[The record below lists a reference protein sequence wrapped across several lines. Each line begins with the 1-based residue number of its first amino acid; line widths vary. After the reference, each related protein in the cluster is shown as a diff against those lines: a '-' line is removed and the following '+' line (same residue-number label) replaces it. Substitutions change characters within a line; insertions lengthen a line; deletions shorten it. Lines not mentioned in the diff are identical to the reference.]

1 MNNIVVFASGS
12 GTNFQ
17 SIIDAVARGEIEA
30 KIQGLVTN
38 NKNAGALEKAQNHNI
53 DTYIIDEEKI
63 NSGLHRSL
71 EKWKP
76 DLIVLAGFLKKLPEN
91 LIDKYKGKI
100 INIHPSLLPKYG
112 GKGFYGIHVHRAV
125 LENNESETGCT
136 VHLVTKE
143 YDEGPV
149 LAQQKIQVRRN
160 ETPQS
165 LAKRVLQE
173 EHKLLPK
180 VISEIFKNKKSAT
193 S

>member
-1 MNNIVVFASGS
+1 
-12 GTNFQ
+12 
-17 SIIDAVARGEIEA
+17 
-30 KIQGLVTN
+30 
-38 NKNAGALEKAQNHNI
+38 
-53 DTYIIDEEKI
+53 
-63 NSGLHRSL
+63 L